1 MTSQSTAFAATES
14 KRLPMI
20 AAALMG
26 LSLLFVVG
34 VAQGS
39 TLHGAAHD
47 VRHSTGFPCH

>member
-1 MTSQSTAFAATES
+1 MTDQTTAFAATDS
-14 KRLPMI
+14 KLMPII
-20 AAALMG
+20 AAALLG

-47 VRHSTGFPCH
+47 VRHATGFPCH